1 MNSSAQLRA
10 VVQAPLR
17 LPSPLSPYR
26 LAPDRHAVHGD
37 LVLTAVSG
45 PGPQCN
51 TAAVLGP
58 EPAERV
64 LALAAAFFAGA
75 EYSIVVEADTA
86 QELEED
92 LRARGWRLDEEEPAL
107 VLSPI
112 RLPLPAATPPGLTI
126 HPVTTAAQFAQ
137 YLELSQNLWVP
148 SLAAARDPRVGLLV
162 GSVAAEPVAVAR
174 FTCFGEVGEVLGVV
188 TQPAHRRRGFG
199 MALTLAA
206 IAEAARRGC
215 AAITLNASASGY
227 PLYRRLGFVPVST
240 YRAYLPPESLTPPGS

>member
-1 MNSSAQLRA
+1 MNNSAQLRA
-10 VVQAPLR
+10 VVKTPLR
-17 LPSPLSPYR
+17 LPSPLSRHR

-64 LALAAAFFAGA
+64 FALAAAFFAGA
-75 EYSIVVEADTA
+75 EYSIIVEADTA
-86 QELEED
+86 PTLEED

-112 RLPLPAATPPGLTI
+112 PLPIAALTPSELTI
-126 HPVTTAAQFAQ
+126 SLVTTAAQFAQ

-148 SLAAARDPRVGLLV
+148 SLAAALDPRVGLFV

-188 TQPAHRRRGFG
+188 TQPAYRRRGFA
-199 MALTLAA
+199 MALTWAA

-215 AAITLNASASGY
+215 TAITLNASASGY
-227 PLYRRLGFVPVST
+227 PLYLRMGFVPVST
-240 YRAYLPPESLTPPGS
+240 YRAYLPPEALTPPGS